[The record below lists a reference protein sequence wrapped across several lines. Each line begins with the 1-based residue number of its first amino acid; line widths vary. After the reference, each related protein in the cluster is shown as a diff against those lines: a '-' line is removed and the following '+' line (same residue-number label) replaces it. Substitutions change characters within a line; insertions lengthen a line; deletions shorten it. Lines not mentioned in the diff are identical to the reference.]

1 MNYLDEQEVK
11 KHINILN
18 VAYHLC
24 LEIVEHA
31 GYEYKAICPFCG
43 YNKNSKIPTLS
54 LNAETNKYCC
64 SRCGAGGYSIGLYA
78 RMKKL
83 SNQEAYRELLDRE
96 CYSQNRVA
104 VEISPINLLVDIQ
117 LRDKV
122 YRDLLNMLKLEG
134 QHKNYLRSLG
144 LLNSSIEDNLY
155 RTVPKNYIKRRL
167 ISHILS
173 KKYNLAGIPGF
184 FQEEDFKWCFSKY
197 RGFFV
202 PVLSD
207 DGLIQGLSIH
217 LDKPFNN
224 TEDIWFSSS
233 NKINGTSSKNYIM
246 KSNITPNTSSVILTD
261 NFILGH
267 LIKDAL
273 NLPVISFQNISNS
286 YMILN
291 SIQNTNIRNITF
303 IIRIPSCNNNLDYII
318 NRVFRDLLPLGYNLD
333 CKSITD
339 YNEIFNLDFF
349 DENFNV
355 NNTLKNVA

>member
-24 LEIVEHA
+24 LEIVEHF
-31 GYEYKAICPFCG
+31 GNEYKAICPFCG
-43 YNKNSKIPTLS
+43 YNKNIKVPTLS
-54 LNAETNKYCC
+54 LNSETNKYCC
-64 SRCGAGGYSIGLYA
+64 SRCGAGGYSISLYA
-78 RMKKL
+78 RIRKL
-83 SNQEAYRELLDRE
+83 SNREAYKELLDRE
-96 CYSQNRVA
+96 CYSQNGVLTK
-104 VEISPINLLVDIQ
+104 ITPINLLADIH
-117 LRDKV
+117 LRDSV
-122 YRDLLNMLKLEG
+122 YRDLLSMLKLDS
-134 QHKNYLRSLG
+134 QHRNYLRRIG
-144 LLNSSIEDNLY
+144 LLDVSIKDNLY
-155 RTVPKNYIKRRL
+155 RTVPNDYIKRRL
-167 ISHILS
+167 ISNILS
-173 KKYNLAGIPGF
+173 KKYNLAGVPGF
-184 FQEEDFKWCFSKY
+184 FQEEDFQWCFSKY

-202 PVLSD
+202 PVLSNE
-207 DGLIQGLSIH
+207 GLIEGLSIH
-217 LDKPFNN
+217 LNKTFNN
-224 TEDIWFSSS
+224 TEDIWFSSYG
-233 NKINGTSSKNYIM
+233 KINGTATKNYII
-246 KSNITPNTSSVILTD
+246 KSNITNNTTNVILTD

-286 YMILN
+286 YIILN

-303 IIRIPSCNNNLDYII
+303 IVRIPNCNNNLDYII

-355 NNTLKNVA
+355 NNTLKIVA